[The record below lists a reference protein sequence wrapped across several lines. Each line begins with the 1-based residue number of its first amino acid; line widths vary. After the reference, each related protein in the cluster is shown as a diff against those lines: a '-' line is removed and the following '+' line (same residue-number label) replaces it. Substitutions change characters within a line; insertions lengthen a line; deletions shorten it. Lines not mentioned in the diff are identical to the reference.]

1 MGKLFAMEDNKASSA
16 KLLIDKVLEQSQQPK
31 SPLSLTSDLLQQRK
45 DLQEDI
51 TKELGT
57 TEEAKEEQNKAPEGE
72 GGDAEPTENSN
83 DNSESSDTKKNE
95 DQDPEQPQEET
106 SSSETSEGDDPV
118 EKDDIKSLVGSGLSG
133 DKPADKKEEPKEDKK
148 ESTATES
155 RVLKSHK
162 GTPKLSDLFSPI
174 TDYYSRYKH
183 SLEAFNLSK
192 EAIALE
198 AQPIVYVKD
207 SIIESLNNLV
217 SLSNTYA
224 KSNEKFIETTGK
236 SAASLNER
244 ITIFKGFVEREKY
257 QFTQTLV
264 NDPAI
269 LGNICVTGKS
279 DIRDT
284 VKILLTYLSNS
295 DKATGL
301 NLKNGFDTLSDS
313 FANSEYTV
321 EGEDFVYKEMLP
333 GFNLIRMHLDA
344 YQNYLT
350 TNIQN
355 YQYYKLHVVKTED
368 LYSLTAISVTED
380 KELLY
385 ILGALDKL
393 LVQLTMTVDN
403 LTLVGKRYT
412 AFVDEVKVLIY
423 DIQND
428 KYKDLSSVG
437 IDQKVKEFIQL
448 KLAIESYYINTHLVI
463 DYMTGV
469 MSTLN
474 QVVELTNS

>member
-1 MGKLFAMEDNKASSA
+1 MAKLFAMEEVDASST
-16 KLLIDKVLEQSQQPK
+16 KLLIDKVLEKSEQPK

-45 DLQEDI
+45 DLQEEI
-51 TKELGT
+51 TKELGNPDEDKPEPQET
-57 TEEAKEEQNKAPEGE
+57 KDSNDDQQEPKEEDQQSDSDK
-72 GGDAEPTENSN
+72 D
-83 DNSESSDTKKNE
+83 SE
-95 DQDPEQPQEET
+95 EQET
-106 SSSETSEGDDPV
+106 SDKDSPKQDESEDPV
-118 EKDDIKSLVGSGLSG
+118 EKDELQSLVGSGLK
-133 DKPADKKEEPKEDKK
+133 DEDPKDKKEPPKEDKK
-148 ESTATES
+148 EEPATES
-155 RVLKSHK
+155 RALKTHK
-162 GTPKLSDLFSPI
+162 TTPKLNNLFSPVSE
-174 TDYYSRYKH
+174 YYSRYKH
-183 SLEAFNLSK
+183 SLEAFNLSGN
-192 EAIALE
+192 AIALE

-217 SLSNTYA
+217 QLSNTYA
-224 KSNEKFIETTGK
+224 SSNEKFIETMGK

-244 ITIFKGFVEREKY
+244 ITVFKGFVERQKY

-264 NDPAI
+264 KDPAI
-269 LGNICVTGKS
+269 LGNISVTGKS

-284 VKILLTYLSNS
+284 VKILLNYLSNS

-301 NLKNGFDTLSDS
+301 QLKNGFDTLNDS
-313 FANSEYTV
+313 FNNSEYAV
-321 EGEDFVYKEMLP
+321 EAEDFVYKEMLP
-333 GFNLIRMHLDA
+333 GFNLIRMHLDH
-344 YQNYLT
+344 YKNYLT

-368 LYSLTAISVTED
+368 LYSLNAISVTED
-380 KELLY
+380 KELNY
-385 ILGALDKL
+385 ILDALDKL

-412 AFVDEVKVLIY
+412 AFIDEVKVLIY

-448 KLAIESYYINTHLVI
+448 KLAIESYYINSHMVI

-469 MSTLN
+469 MSTLS

>member
-1 MGKLFAMEDNKASSA
+1 MAKLFAMEEVDASST
-16 KLLIDKVLEQSQQPK
+16 KLLIDKVLEKSEQPK

-45 DLQEDI
+45 DLQEEI
-51 TKELGT
+51 TKELGNPD
-57 TEEAKEEQNKAPEGE
+57 EEKPQESNDSNDDQQNNKQEQEKEEDK
-72 GGDAEPTENSN
+72 EPTS
-83 DNSESSDTKKNE
+83 DNQSD
-95 DQDPEQPQEET
+95 EQET
-106 SSSETSEGDDPV
+106 SDNDSTDEKDDGEDPV
-118 EKDDIKSLVGSGLSG
+118 EKDDIKSLVGSGLKG
-133 DKPADKKEEPKEDKK
+133 EEPKEKKESPKEDKK
-148 ESTATES
+148 EEPATES
-155 RVLKSHK
+155 MVIKSHK
-162 GTPKLSDLFSPI
+162 TTPRLNNLFSPVS
-174 TDYYSRYKH
+174 DYYSRYKH
-183 SLEAFNLSK
+183 SLEAFNLSGN
-192 EAIALE
+192 AIALE

-217 SLSNTYA
+217 QLSNTYA
-224 KSNEKFIETTGK
+224 TSNEKFIETMGK

-244 ITIFKGFVEREKY
+244 ITVFKGFVEREKY

-264 NDPAI
+264 KDPAI
-269 LGNICVTGKS
+269 LGNISVTGKS

-284 VKILLTYLSNS
+284 VKILLNYLSNS

-301 NLKNGFDTLSDS
+301 QLKNGFDTLSDS
-313 FANSEYTV
+313 FNNSEYAV
-321 EGEDFVYKEMLP
+321 EAEDFVYKEMLP
-333 GFNLIRMHLDA
+333 GFNLIRMHLDQ
-344 YQNYLT
+344 YKNYLT

-355 YQYYKLHVVKTED
+355 YQYYKLHVLKTED
-368 LYSLTAISVTED
+368 LYSLNAISVTED
-380 KELLY
+380 KELHY
-385 ILGALDKL
+385 ILDALDKL

-412 AFVDEVKVLIY
+412 AFIDEVKVLIY

-448 KLAIESYYINTHLVI
+448 KLAIESYYINSHMVI

-469 MSTLN
+469 MSTLS

>member
-1 MGKLFAMEDNKASSA
+1 MAKLFAMEEVDASST
-16 KLLIDKVLEQSQQPK
+16 KLLIDKVLEKSEQPK

-45 DLQEDI
+45 DLQEEI
-51 TKELGT
+51 TKELGNPDEDKPESQET
-57 TEEAKEEQNKAPEGE
+57 KDSNDDQQEPKEEDQQSDSDK
-72 GGDAEPTENSN
+72 D
-83 DNSESSDTKKNE
+83 SEEQQTSDKDSSK
-95 DQDPEQPQEET
+95 QDE
-106 SSSETSEGDDPV
+106 SVDPV
-118 EKDDIKSLVGSGLSG
+118 EKDELQSLVGSGLK
-133 DKPADKKEEPKEDKK
+133 DEDPKDKKEPPKEDKK
-148 ESTATES
+148 EEPATES
-155 RVLKSHK
+155 RALTPHK
-162 GTPKLSDLFSPI
+162 TTPKLNNLFSPVS
-174 TDYYSRYKH
+174 DYYSRYKH
-183 SLEAFNLSK
+183 SLEAFNLSGN
-192 EAIALE
+192 AIALE

-217 SLSNTYA
+217 QLSNTYA
-224 KSNEKFIETTGK
+224 SSNEKFIETMGK

-244 ITIFKGFVEREKY
+244 ITVFKGFVEREKY

-264 NDPAI
+264 KDPAI
-269 LGNICVTGKS
+269 LGNISVTGKS

-284 VKILLTYLSNS
+284 VKILLNYLSNS

-301 NLKNGFDTLSDS
+301 QLKNGFDTLNDS
-313 FANSEYTV
+313 FNNSEYAV
-321 EGEDFVYKEMLP
+321 EAEDFVYKEMLP
-333 GFNLIRMHLDA
+333 GFNLIRMHLDQ
-344 YQNYLT
+344 YKNYLT

-368 LYSLTAISVTED
+368 LYSLNAISVTED
-380 KELLY
+380 KELNY
-385 ILGALDKL
+385 ILDALDKL

-412 AFVDEVKVLIY
+412 AFIDEVKVLIY

-448 KLAIESYYINTHLVI
+448 KLAIESYYINSHMVI

-469 MSTLN
+469 MSTLS